1 MRLRTDIWVSA
12 YMRTVEVGGGF
23 ATLRRRGA
31 AEAGAVFVVLDRLDG
46 RCALFAPGPS
56 DEALGER
63 RFLRAHKAE
72 WVDSAEVSA
81 RLERE
86 VKRDP
91 DLWVID
97 VERRDGV
104 HGLDL
109 VGA

>member
-1 MRLRTDIWVSA
+1 MRLRTDIWVAA
-12 YMRTVEVGGGF
+12 YMRTIEVGGGF

-31 AEAGAVFVVLDRLDG
+31 AEAGAVFVVLDALDG

-56 DEALGER
+56 DETLGER

-86 VKRDP
+86 AKRDP
-91 DLWVID
+91 DLWIVD
-97 VERRDGV
+97 VERRDGEP
-104 HGLDL
+104 GLDVL
-109 VGA
+109 DG